1 MTLSRLTSTAM
12 AAVIATAGLTAA
24 SLAHAETVK
33 IAIAGPMSGSVAQY
47 GDMVKAGALTA
58 IEQINAAGGAGGNKL
73 EVVLMDDACEPK
85 QAVAVANRIVSQNI
99 RFVIGHVCSGSTI
112 PASDIYENEGIVMV
126 TPSATAPQ
134 LTENKKRKFIFRTI
148 GRDDQQGPAAA
159 QYIIGKVKPKKVAV
173 LHDKQSY
180 GQGIASSVKKDLE
193 AAKIPVAVFEGINAG
208 DSDYSAVIT
217 KLKSQ
222 GVDFVY
228 FGGYH
233 PEMGLLLRQAREQG
247 VKATFMGPEGVGN
260 KDVTVIAGP
269 SSEGMLVTLPADF
282 SADPANAALV
292 KAFADKK
299 RDANGPF
306 QMPAYAAVK
315 IIGDAIAGA
324 KSTDPAKVAAYMHK
338 NAFTTPIGKVE
349 YDERGDLKSFKFVV
363 YTWHKDATKTA
374 AN

>member
-1 MTLSRLTSTAM
+1 MTLSRLTS
-12 AAVIATAGLTAA
+12 ISLATALCAFGAA
-24 SLAHAETVK
+24 AHAETVK

-58 IEQINAAGGAGGNKL
+58 IEQINAAGGAGGNKF

-85 QAVAVANRIVSQNI
+85 QAVAVANKIVSQKI
-99 RFVIGHVCSGSTI
+99 HYVIGHVCSGSTI
-112 PASDIYENEGIVMV
+112 PASDIYENEGVVMV

-148 GRDDQQGPAAA
+148 GRDDQRGPAAA
-159 QYIIGKVKPKKVAV
+159 QYIITKVKPKKVAI

-193 AAKIPVAVFEGINAG
+193 GAKIPVAVFEGVNAG

-260 KDVTVIAGP
+260 KDVTAIAGA

-282 SADPANAALV
+282 SADPSNAALV
-292 KAFADKK
+292 KAFTDKK

-306 QMPAYAAVK
+306 QMPAYAAVQ

-338 NAFTTPIGKVE
+338 NAFQTPIGKVE
-349 YDERGDLKSFKFVV
+349 YDAQGDLKSFRFVV
-363 YTWHKDATKTA
+363 FTWHKDATKTA

>member
-1 MTLSRLTSTAM
+1 MTFSRLTSISVAAAM
-12 AAVIATAGLTAA
+12 ATAGLFVA
-24 SLAHAETVK
+24 SQASAETIK
-33 IAIAGPMSGSVAQY
+33 IAIAGPMSGAVAQY

-73 EVVLMDDACEPK
+73 EAVLMDDACEPK
-85 QAVAVANRIVSQNI
+85 QAVAVANKIVSQNI
-99 RFVIGHVCSGSTI
+99 RYVIGHVCSGSTI

-159 QYIIGKVKPKKVAV
+159 QYIIGKVKPRKVAI

-180 GQGIASSVKKDLE
+180 GQGIASSVRKDLE
-193 AAKIPVAVFEGINAG
+193 AAKIPVALFEGINAG

-247 VKATFMGPEGVGN
+247 VKAAFMGPEGVGN
-260 KDVTVIAGP
+260 KDVTAIAGP
-269 SSEGMLVTLPADF
+269 ASEGMLVTLPADF
-282 SADPANAALV
+282 SADPANAGLV

-299 RDANGPF
+299 RDANGAF
-306 QMPAYAAVK
+306 QMPSYAAVK

-338 NAFTTPIGKVE
+338 NAFQTPIGNVE
-349 YDERGDLKSFKFVV
+349 YDEKGDLKAFKFVV

>member
-1 MTLSRLTSTAM
+1 MKPSFSFYPV
-12 AAVIATAGLTAA
+12 AVATA
-24 SLAHAETVK
+24 LALCGSYAQAETLK

-58 IEQINAAGGAGGNKL
+58 IEQINAAGGAGGNKF
-73 EVVLMDDACEPK
+73 EVVMMDDACEPK
-85 QAVAVANRIVSQNI
+85 QAVAVANKIVSQKI
-99 RFVIGHVCSGSTI
+99 KYVIGHLCSGATI

-134 LTENKKRKFIFRTI
+134 LTEGKKRHFIFRTI

-159 QYIIGKVKPKKVAV
+159 KYIINHVKPKKVAV

-193 AAKIPVAVFEGINAG
+193 AAKIPVVLFEGINAG
-208 DSDYSAVIT
+208 DSDYSAIVT

-233 PEMGLLLRQAREQG
+233 PEMGLLMRQAREQG

-260 KDVTVIAGP
+260 KDVTAIAGP
-269 SSEGMLVTLPADF
+269 ASEGMLVTLPADF
-282 SADPANAALV
+282 SADPANAGLV
-292 KAFADKK
+292 KAFSDRK
-299 RDANGPF
+299 RDPNGPF
-306 QMPAYAAVK
+306 QMPSYAAVK
-315 IIGDAIAGA
+315 IIADSIAGA
-324 KSTDPAKVAAYMHK
+324 KTTDPSKVAAYMHK
-338 NAFTTPIGKVE
+338 TTFDTPIGKVA
-349 YDERGDLKSFKFVV
+349 YDAQGDLKAFKFVV
-363 YTWHKDATKTA
+363 YTWHKDATKSIA
-374 AN
+374 SN